1 MIFGLTAFSQNL
13 IMALNQFILKI
24 PNSTSNL
31 DVKLGNDID
40 VGWNAK
46 DSRALDPK

>member
-1 MIFGLTAFSQNL
+1 MINL
-13 IMALNQFILKI
+13 FLKI

-31 DVKLGNDID
+31 DVKLGNDIN
-40 VGWNAK
+40 VGWNTK